1 MAILDIGLWVQYS
14 WAVLATIWLVTLPF
28 TRRTKQ
34 SLTGKSLAVQRTI
47 FLVGCFL
54 IGSDYF
60 RQGWLGRHFL
70 PENRPVQTL
79 GLAFTAAGCLFAIWG
94 ETGSGRKLERDGQGE
109 RRPRVDRKGTL
120 SLREASHL
128 HRNRGRL
135 HWNGFG
141 DWRMAMHPG
150 FSRHPSRSDL
160 ENRTGRAPHDGGLSP
175 CLSSIPAPG
184 KGADPWITLKR
195 CEVTEFK

>member
-1 MAILDIGLWVQYS
+1 MGGIGGDMAGHPAIYQENQ
-14 WAVLATIWLVTLPF
+14 AVPD
-28 TRRTKQ
+28 
-34 SLTGKSLAVQRTI
+34 GKVARCSENYI
-47 FLVGCFL
+47 P
-54 IGSDYF
+54 
-60 RQGWLGRHFL
+60 GWLLLDWQRLFSYGMAGAPFSTGEQTDPDGGISVHRGRLFVR
-70 PENRPVQTL
+70 NL
-79 GLAFTAAGCLFAIWG
+79 GAA
-94 ETGSGRKLERDGQGE
+94 GSGRKLERDGQGE